1 MDVAPLLSNLPHSW
15 EDDPREPFLTFS
27 YKHQKFGLYL
37 PEIIQN
43 VEVAVVLGATV
54 LVAAAISLLIF
65 KYILSPSTYRNSTLA
80 CCLLGYGIIVPFWIL
95 VPVYAVKILN
105 IRNKV
110 FRFVFGTVPT
120 LSFFRTFEG
129 K

>member
-1 MDVAPLLSNLPHSW
+1 M
-15 EDDPREPFLTFS
+15 
-27 YKHQKFGLYL
+27 
-37 PEIIQN
+37 IQN

-65 KYILSPSTYRNSTLA
+65 KYILSPTTYRNSSLA
-80 CCLLGYGIIVPFWIL
+80 CCLLGYGIIVPFWIF
-95 VPVYAVKILN
+95 VPVYAVKTLN

-129 K
+129 KYSTCGNKDISGHQWGHSATLEAIECSRMIYNN